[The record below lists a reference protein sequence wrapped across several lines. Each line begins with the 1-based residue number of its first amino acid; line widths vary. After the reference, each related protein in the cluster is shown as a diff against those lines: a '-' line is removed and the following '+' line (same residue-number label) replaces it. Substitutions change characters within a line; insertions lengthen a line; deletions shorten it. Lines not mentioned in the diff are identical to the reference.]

1 VSHALGELS
10 GHKRFLYDA
19 AANVFRTWGTGN
31 WAEFTTFTPVGKV
44 VNCYPFRQSNMMIL
58 SVMETTRLTGK
69 LYTVGGDGIPAEVTN
84 ADSTTQYMDE
94 YDYLQNFFR
103 AGSAFSHWHT
113 LKPDGSLITSN
124 IPAT

>member
-1 VSHALGELS
+1 MSHALGELS

-69 LYTVGGDGIPAEVTN
+69 LYTVGGDGIPA
-84 ADSTTQYMDE
+84 
-94 YDYLQNFFR
+94 
-103 AGSAFSHWHT
+103 
-113 LKPDGSLITSN
+113 
-124 IPAT
+124 